1 VFNRQNHFERF
12 TLLQI
17 FSLAFGTFFPF
28 ATAYAPNAETVSAA
42 AQSLAE
48 KVAAIPG
55 IHGSLYLDW
64 ENQSSLTET
73 QSQALRAQFVKQLNA
88 LRVALSEDGS
98 APALRVSLRET
109 PSNLLFIASLQAS
122 GAEQIRIVEISRSAI
137 APEDLT
143 PDAPRLVKKF
153 VWRQR
158 EPILDAA
165 ETTVPGNG
173 ESFLLVLGKDSLS
186 LYREEENAAV
196 LRATAHLPPPS
207 HPARDPRGRFWF
219 LRDQVDTFV
228 INLPGHTCHGK
239 LGERLE
245 PECTAAQVQKSG
257 AADTSRTSWN
267 LGDETVPL
275 SSCDHAAW
283 TLSSGATDRTVADHL
298 LLRTAQSAAANVPV
312 SVSQDVPGP
321 VESIS
326 GTADST
332 SAVAVVF
339 NLMTGNYEV
348 YRVSFSCG
356 N

>member
-1 VFNRQNHFERF
+1 MFNRQNHFERF
-12 TLLQI
+12 TLIQI

-55 IHGSLYLDW
+55 IHGSFYLDW
-64 ENQSSLTET
+64 ENASSLTET
-73 QSQALRAQFVKQLNA
+73 QSQALRTQFVAQLNA
-88 LRVALSEDGS
+88 LRLDLSEDAS
-98 APALRVSLRET
+98 APALRVFLRET
-109 PSNLLFIASLQAS
+109 PSKLLLIASLQA
-122 GAEQIRIVEISRSAI
+122 GGTEQVRIAEISRSAI

-143 PDAPRLVKKF
+143 PAAPRLVKKLL
-153 VWRQR
+153 WRQR
-158 EPILDAA
+158 EPILDAT
-165 ETTVPGNG
+165 ETTFPGNG
-173 ESFLLVLGKDSLS
+173 ETLLLVLGRDSLS
-186 LYREEENAAV
+186 LYREEDNNAV
-196 LRATAHLPPPS
+196 LRTTTHLPAPAR
-207 HPARDPRGRFWF
+207 PARDPRGRVWF
-219 LRDQVDTFV
+219 LKDQADSFV
-228 INLPGHTCHGK
+228 IDLPGHTCRGK
-239 LGERLE
+239 LGETLE

-257 AADTSRTSWN
+257 ATDASRTSTT
-267 LGDETVPL
+267 LGDVAVAL

-298 LLRTAQSAAANVPV
+298 LLGTAQSAAVNVPF
-312 SVSQDVPGP
+312 SLSQDVPGP

-339 NLMTGNYEV
+339 NLATGNYEV